1 QGLVLATEW
10 EFDSPLRHQVKA
22 KAGSNTSLFLLQALT
37 CCVPQA
43 QNRQPAIRAAVIR
56 ARRPAQTFARLLA
69 SLTAAMSGAGGMM
82 CPAGT

>member
-43 QNRQPAIRAAVIR
+43 QNRKPCHPGGGDP
-56 ARRPAQTFARLLA
+56 ARRPAQTFVGLLA
-69 SLTAAMSGAGGMM
+69 SLTMLR
-82 CPAGT
+82 